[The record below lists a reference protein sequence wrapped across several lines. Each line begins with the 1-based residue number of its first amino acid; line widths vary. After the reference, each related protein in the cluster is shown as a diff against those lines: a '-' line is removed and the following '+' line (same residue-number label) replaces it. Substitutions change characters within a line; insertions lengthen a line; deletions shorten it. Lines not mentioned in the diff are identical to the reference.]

1 MRALRIGQVLAVP
14 ARVLSRSLFLVLAI
28 VLAGCAPSGTY
39 VPESWNVGGPQ
50 PPVAD
55 AGRPRV
61 EMEADGL
68 PAQTPPQRREP
79 SEPDD
84 PREPFSPNYG
94 PRPAPAPAMK
104 AAVRAHLPHDLAARF
119 RRRLASAIGE

>member
-1 MRALRIGQVLAVP
+1 MRAVRIGQVLAMP
-14 ARVLSRSLFLVLAI
+14 ASVLGRSLFLVVAI

-39 VPESWNVGGPQ
+39 TPESWNVGGPQ

-68 PAQTPPQRREP
+68 PAQTPPLRREP

-94 PRPAPAPAMK
+94 PRPTPAPVMK
-104 AAVRAHLPHDLAARF
+104 ATALAHVPHHPAARQ
-119 RRRLASAIGE
+119 RR